1 MWWGVRQKAFGDLNR
16 DFLGPPD
23 DGKIIILSDSDEEE
37 EEEEEEEEKV
47 CKEKTIDTKVASS
60 SAARSPTPTTS
71 ADDADKGNTPDWVI
85 GGSSSDGDEANFPYA
100 TTLGWRLQWGVL

>member
-1 MWWGVRQKAFGDLNR
+1 
-16 DFLGPPD
+16 
-23 DGKIIILSDSDEEE
+23 
-37 EEEEEEEEKV
+37 V
-47 CKEKTIDTKVASS
+47 CKEKTIDTEVASS

-100 TTLGWRLQWGVL
+100 TTLGWRLQ